1 MASSPSQQPDSASAS
16 ATAQNI
22 WAAVA
27 RTAARGAALY
37 FSRPVRLFRPSKIS
51 GWQTLRARARSD
63 GSSLSPQYLLSLLRS
78 QGFHVISHHFIP
90 PLLVNTALGTILW
103 TTYSVAATEL
113 QDHVQHP
120 VLASGLAGSI
130 AGGAQA
136 LAAAPAENVRILLE
150 GGAEHAR
157 WSQVWKSVFR
167 ASEQAAHLPQQDS
180 HDGISRTDARKLRG
194 WVKEI
199 RDMAGEGW
207 SGWRWTVA
215 KDSCGGRSG
224 WSIGRDRSCV
234 PGFAAF
240 FMIFEVSRELANET
254 RAIIRRSPGDGH
266 PKARQNTERIVYATT
281 LVAGGAVAGLAYELV
296 GRPWDNARHL
306 SRLED
311 LSPHTPRLTILQ
323 LLAHKLREDGPL
335 SFLQDPHAIHV
346 APAYS
351 NAMQQRLY
359 IASRTLARVGPWGI
373 GFLAWEAFAQQP

>member
-1 MASSPSQQPDSASAS
+1 MSSSPSQPQPQDTASAS

-90 PLLVNTALGTILW
+90 PLLVNTGLGTILW

-113 QDHVQHP
+113 QDHVHHP

-167 ASEQAAHLPQQDS
+167 ASEQAAEHPQDS
-180 HDGISRTDARKLRG
+180 HDSISRTDARKLRG

-215 KDSCGGRSG
+215 KDSCG
-224 WSIGRDRSCV
+224 
-234 PGFAAF
+234 FAAF
-240 FMIFEVSRELANET
+240 FMIFEVSRELANEA
-254 RAIIRRSPGDGH
+254 RLIIRRSPGNGH

-311 LSPHTPRLTILQ
+311 LSPHRPRLTTPQ
-323 LLAHKLREDGPL
+323 LLVQKLREDGPL
-335 SFLQDPHAIHV
+335 SFLKDPHAIHV

-351 NAMQQRLY
+351 NALQQRLY

-373 GFLAWEAFAQQP
+373 GFLAWEAFGQQP